1 MPVPPLG
8 PLDGGFSNSAPG
20 VNEIPKGRA
29 SISSETSPAP
39 QTAELLFPGLTSRTK
54 ANRRSVEIDR
64 ERWNEAFTCKQ
75 WTVATKPLAAADEDT
90 GSEVAEYRLVNLKNG
105 LPQYYEVVSGQ
116 YGEPI
121 MRPEPERALGLPKG
135 IEYVHCSTG
144 EPVTLKDKISG
155 IILKD
160 AADSTVDRFS
170 LTNAA
175 QKGIDLKLSDDG
187 CLMVDGK
194 KYYLRSLLSKDKK
207 RICNYDGFFSEI
219 KPENGTVKFWEME
232 DLPL

>member
-8 PLDGGFSNSAPG
+8 PLDGSFSTSAPG
-20 VNEIPKGRA
+20 VNNISKGRA

-39 QTAELLFPGLTSRTK
+39 QKAELLFPGLTSRTQ
-54 ANRRSVEIDR
+54 ANRRSVEIGG
-64 ERWNEAFTCKQ
+64 ERWDVAFTCKQ
-75 WTVATKPLAAADEDT
+75 WTGETKPLAAADEDT
-90 GSEVAEYRLVNLKNG
+90 GSEVANYRLVNLENG
-105 LPQYYEVVSGQ
+105 RPQYYEVVSGQ
-116 YGEPI
+116 YGEPV
-121 MRPEPERALGLPKG
+121 MRPEPERALSLPKG

-144 EPVTLKDKISG
+144 EPVTLNDKISG

-160 AADSTVDRFS
+160 AAGSTVDRFS

-175 QKGIDLKLSDDG
+175 KKGIDLTLSDDG
-187 CLMVDGK
+187 CLTIGGK

-219 KPENGTVKFWEME
+219 KPETGKVKFWELE